1 MASTSSQKNGFKISG
16 LPSIQNIDD
25 KDLLLISD
33 SEGGTYYSKS
43 MSIQQLMDYISLN
56 IAQNSEI
63 QNQIKNIAEST
74 VSDIVQ
80 NQIEEKTMNAV
91 SANIEDIADLLD
103 GKNDDQV
110 NINAGS
116 ALANSVNN

>member
-16 LPSIQNIDD
+16 LPPIQNIDD

-33 SEGGTYYSKS
+33 SEGGTFYSKS
-43 MSIQQLMDYISLN
+43 MSIQQLMNYIYQN
-56 IAQNSEI
+56 IVQNSEI
-63 QNQIKNIAEST
+63 QTQIENIAKST

-80 NQIEEKTMNAV
+80 NQIEEKTMNVV

-103 GKNDDQV
+103 GELNNRVDLS
-110 NINAGS
+110 AGS
-116 ALANSVNN
+116 ANN

>member
-1 MASTSSQKNGFKISG
+1 
-16 LPSIQNIDD
+16 
-25 KDLLLISD
+25 
-33 SEGGTYYSKS
+33 
-43 MSIQQLMDYISLN
+43 
-56 IAQNSEI
+56 
-63 QNQIKNIAEST
+63 
-74 VSDIVQ
+74 
-80 NQIEEKTMNAV
+80 MNAV